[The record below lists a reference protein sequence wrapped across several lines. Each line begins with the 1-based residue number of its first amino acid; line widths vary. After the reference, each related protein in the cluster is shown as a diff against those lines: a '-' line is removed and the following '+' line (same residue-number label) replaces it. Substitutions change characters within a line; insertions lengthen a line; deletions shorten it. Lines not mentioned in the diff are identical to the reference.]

1 MSAMPCLRLLLVSA
15 LLAAGLGGCSSRL
28 NPAIKTS
35 SFTAQPALE
44 SESMPTA
51 DSVAPSLAASPAAYR
66 IGPLDEL
73 LVTVFREP
81 DLSAKDLPV
90 DLSGSISLPLLGQVQ
105 ASGRTSAELAAA
117 IAQGLNAR
125 YLRDAQVAV
134 SVTKPVNFSVT
145 VDGEVKKPG
154 VYQIPGSLT
163 LVQAIAL
170 GEGTTE
176 FARQNEVIVF
186 RTIAGQRYVA
196 RFDLGEIRAAR
207 APDPPIQ
214 QSDVIVVG
222 FSRGTRF
229 MRDVIMA
236 MPGLASVFIALR
248 K

>member
-1 MSAMPCLRLLLVSA
+1 MSLMVCSRTLLGCG
-15 LLAAGLGGCSSRL
+15 LLIASLGACSSKVDSSI
-28 NPAIKTS
+28 NSA
-35 SFTAQPALE
+35 SFTARPALDAVTTPPVE
-44 SESMPTA
+44 NIATVPA
-51 DSVAPSLAASPAAYR
+51 IAPVAYR

-90 DLSGSISLPLLGQVQ
+90 DLNGSIALPLLGQVQ
-105 ASGRTSAELAAA
+105 ASGKTSAELAAV
-117 IAQGLNAR
+117 IAQGLNTR

-134 SVTKPVNFSVT
+134 SVTKPINFSVT

-176 FARQNEVIVF
+176 FARQDEVIVF

-196 RFDLGEIRAAR
+196 RFDLREIRAAR
-207 APDPPIQ
+207 APDPVIQ
-214 QSDVIVVG
+214 QADVIVVG
-222 FSRGTRF
+222 FSRGTRLL
-229 MRDVIMA
+229 RDVIMA
-236 MPGLASVFIALR
+236 MPGLAGVFIALR
-248 K
+248 